1 MKVNSEDNFKELF
14 DKVVNTQLPD
24 KRQSQVV
31 KKSQEDLERDIL
43 STGTICNT
51 TGDNPI
57 ELLR

>member
-31 KKSQEDLERDIL
+31 KKS
-43 STGTICNT
+43 
-51 TGDNPI
+51 
-57 ELLR
+57 